1 MIIYRVTNLPPAGS
15 VNFPKF
21 LPESWQEY
29 ILQDRNEAA
38 RERRITAAVLL
49 HCLCEDAGIEPPE
62 IAVNEENG
70 KPDFVDSP
78 YHFNITHAGKLLA
91 VCIADKPVGLDI
103 EPYVEWKEGR
113 YTRFFIAFSMGER
126 ERIAKSPDPNRAIVE
141 QWVRKEAAL
150 KLSGIGISGFR
161 DLDSAS
167 IVPITEARIKDNDF
181 LEYYLCIT
189 A

>member
-1 MIIYRVTNLPPAGS
+1 MILYRVTNLPPAGS

-21 LPESWQEY
+21 LPTTWQEY
-29 ILQDRNEAA
+29 VMQDKNEAA

-49 HCLCEDAGIEPPE
+49 LCLCEDAKIEPPA
-62 IAVNEENG
+62 IVIGENG
-70 KPDFVDSP
+70 KPDFADSL

-91 VCIADKPVGLDI
+91 VAIADKPIGVDI
-103 EPYVEWKEGR
+103 EPYSEWKEGR

-126 ERIAKSPDPNRAIVE
+126 ERIAKSKDPNRAIVE

-150 KLSGIGISGFR
+150 KKSGIGIAGFR
-161 DLDSAS
+161 DLDSS
-167 IVPITEARIKDNDF
+167 KIDPITEARIKDNDF
-181 LEYYLCIT
+181 LEYYLCVV

>member
-1 MIIYRVTNLPPAGS
+1 MIFYRVTNLPPEGS

-21 LPESWQEY
+21 LPPTWQDY
-29 ILQDRNEAA
+29 VMQDKCDAA

-49 HCLCEDAGIEPPE
+49 LCLGEDAGIEPPP
-62 IAVNEENG
+62 ITIGENG
-70 KPDFVDSP
+70 KPDFADGL

-91 VCIADKPVGLDI
+91 VAIADKPIGIDI

-113 YTRFFIAFSMGER
+113 YTRFFIAFSVGER
-126 ERIAKSPDPNRAIVE
+126 ERIAKAADPNRAIVE

-150 KLSGIGISGFR
+150 KLSGVGIAGFR
-161 DLDSAS
+161 ALDSAS

-181 LEYYLCIT
+181 LEYYLCVT

>member
-1 MIIYRVTNLPPAGS
+1 MILYRVTNLPPRGT

-21 LPESWQEY
+21 LPPTWQDYVMQDESV
-29 ILQDRNEAA
+29 AA

-49 HCLCEDAGIEPPE
+49 LCLCEDAGIAPPA
-62 IAVNEENG
+62 IVIGENG
-70 KPDFVDSP
+70 KPDFADSP

-91 VCIADKPVGLDI
+91 VAIADFEVGVDI

-113 YTRFFIAFSMGER
+113 YTRFFIAFSVGER

-150 KLSGIGISGFR
+150 KKSGIGLAGFR
-161 DLDSAS
+161 ALDSSA
-167 IVPITEARIKDNDF
+167 ITPITEARIKDNDF